1 MSLVSFRPHVL
12 KTITFTD
19 GYYDENRDFHPG
31 TEVFSDPI
39 ACRYE
44 PNGAA
49 RVVPVGEGQ
58 NAVYSYMVYLD
69 VTCPEI
75 PFGTRLE
82 LYDKEGQSIGI
93 FSSLGFHR
101 GQLDSKLWV

>member
-1 MSLVSFRPHVL
+1 MALVSFRPHTL
-12 KTITFTD
+12 RIATFTE
-19 GYYDENRDFHPG
+19 GYYDGNRDYHAG
-31 TEVFSDPI
+31 VEILSEPI

-49 RVVPVGEGQ
+49 KVVPIGEGR
-58 NAVYSYMVYLD
+58 NSVYSYKVYLD
-69 VTCPEI
+69 VSCPEI

-82 LYDKEGQSIGI
+82 LYDANGNSMGI
-93 FSSLGFHR
+93 YSSLGFHR